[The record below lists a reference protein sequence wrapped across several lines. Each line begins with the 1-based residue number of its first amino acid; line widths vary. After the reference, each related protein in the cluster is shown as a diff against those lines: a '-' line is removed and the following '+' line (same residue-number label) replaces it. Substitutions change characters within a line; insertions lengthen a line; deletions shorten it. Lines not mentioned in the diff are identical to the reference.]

1 MKNDGT
7 VFTLENEELLITVDR
22 HGAEL
27 TRIYDKKAGRELLWG
42 ADPAVWNRHAPVL
55 FPFVGKNFEGKY
67 TMRGKEAWYYAP
79 RICQRYGI

>member
-27 TRIYDKKAGRELLWG
+27 TRIYDKRPAESFSGEQIRQSGIAMRLYFSVCRKEL
-42 ADPAVWNRHAPVL
+42 
-55 FPFVGKNFEGKY
+55 
-67 TMRGKEAWYYAP
+67 
-79 RICQRYGI
+79 

>member
-42 ADPAVWNRHAPVL
+42 ADPAVWNPREAL
-55 FPFVGKNFEGKY
+55 CRPFCHKSL
-67 TMRGKEAWYYAP
+67 
-79 RICQRYGI
+79 

>member
-27 TRIYDKKAGRELLWG
+27 TGSGSGLETGRG
-42 ADPAVWNRHAPVL
+42 GGRTDL
-55 FPFVGKNFEGKY
+55 F
-67 TMRGKEAWYYAP
+67 
-79 RICQRYGI
+79 

>member
-42 ADPAVWNRHAPVL
+42 SRSGSLESPCACTFPVC
-55 FPFVGKNFEGKY
+55 
-67 TMRGKEAWYYAP
+67 RKEL
-79 RICQRYGI
+79 

>member
-27 TRIYDKKAGRELLWG
+27 TRSFSGEQIRQSGTA
-42 ADPAVWNRHAPVL
+42 
-55 FPFVGKNFEGKY
+55 
-67 TMRGKEAWYYAP
+67 MRLYFS
-79 RICQRYGI
+79 RL

>member
-27 TRIYDKKAGRELLWG
+27 TRIYDKKAAESFYGEQIRQSG
-42 ADPAVWNRHAPVL
+42 IA
-55 FPFVGKNFEGKY
+55 
-67 TMRGKEAWYYAP
+67 MRLYFS
-79 RICQRYGI
+79 RL

>member
-55 FPFVGKNFEGKY
+55 FP
-67 TMRGKEAWYYAP
+67 
-79 RICQRYGI
+79 